1 MKKIIISLL
10 IGILMIGITGCKK
23 TPIEKNIEIDIAK
36 NNMENDNNERTGK
49 YSEKTVYL
57 TFDDGP
63 SKNTEEI
70 LNILDKYNVKAS
82 FFVVGKEDSY
92 SLNMYKEIVKRGH
105 TLGMHSYSHKY
116 DYIYKSFNNF
126 VEDYKKIFELL
137 YETTGVRPSIY
148 RFPGGSLNNV
158 SKIDIE
164 SIIKYFNSENI
175 VYFDW
180 NVLNGDAEIISYTD
194 KELINNVI
202 SGIETN
208 NSSIVL
214 MHDSEDKSG
223 TVRTLPSILEKLISK
238 GVKIAPLDNNSPRI
252 QMIEADSVK

>member
-92 SLNMYKEIVKRGH
+92 SLNMYKEIIKRGH

-116 DYIYKSFNNF
+116 DDIYKSFNNF

-214 MHDSEDKSG
+214 MHDSEDKSS